1 MSEVE
6 EIVEDPDRIPQP
18 GDWDYAP
25 TLDDTIRAVLVEGKS
40 IFCENEAVSDFIK
53 LTIPDLVCS
62 YDDTDFTIFDLLL
75 FSYGYINRKLMKE
88 TAQEYWVNLN

>member
-25 TLDDTIRAVLVEGKS
+25 TLDDIVRAALVEGKS

-53 LTIPDLVCS
+53 LTVPELICS
-62 YDDTDFTIFDLLL
+62 YDATDFTIYDLLI
-75 FSYGYINRKLMKE
+75 FSMGYINRKLMKDGSE
-88 TAQEYWVNLN
+88 VYWVEV

>member
-1 MSEVE
+1 MDE

-25 TLDDTIRAVLVEGKS
+25 TLDDIVRKAIVEGKS
-40 IFCENEAVSDFIK
+40 IFCETEAVSDFIK
-53 LTIPDLVCS
+53 LTVPELVCS
-62 YDDTDFTIFDLLL
+62 YDATDFRIYDLLL

-88 TAQEYWVNLN
+88 DAQEYWVQI

>member
-25 TLDDTIRAVLVEGKS
+25 TLDDTIRKALVEGKS
-40 IFCENEAVSDFIK
+40 IFCETEAVSDFIK
-53 LTIPDLVCS
+53 LTVPELVCS
-62 YDDTDFTIFDLLL
+62 YDATDFMIYDLLL
-75 FSYGYINRKLMKE
+75 FSYGYINRKPMKE
-88 TAQEYWVNLN
+88 DAEEYWVQL